1 MEFSFLW
8 KNSKVKV
15 SSLMK
20 QHKHAQHYP
29 LISGLAK
36 VQMLLIDGVSNFW
49 SVLPV
54 RNAPDYNLE
63 K

>member
-36 VQMLLIDGVSNFW
+36 VQMLLIDGVSNF
-49 SVLPV
+49 
-54 RNAPDYNLE
+54 
-63 K
+63 